1 MKEVKPDSSFATAV
15 NDDELAEAINLNEKT
30 VSFAPDSEVE
40 IEQEHEVNAEISDT
54 ECDDI
59 DIEDIQIDNVETRS
73 HADLNDVSGPTDFI
87 DDEIEEHDPIDTEET
102 DTIYGDSDWDAGEG
116 PVLVYD
122 VPRPALTIDEAA
134 AILGKSIGAI
144 ERGISGRWGNRLP
157 DGWKARKMKIDGQDE
172 WRIIPPP
179 NFVVRHSKSR
189 KPRTED
195 MTSKT
200 SEKPA
205 TARATTSSPRTAGA
219 RNEEATGLL
228 DNDSLFGFS
237 INSLLQTAGKR
248 AKTELAKAA
257 EHAIDATM
265 EYPTIVIDRSDDVEL
280 LLRELAEARKELNDE
295 RRMHIEDLRVMADM
309 QSSMRLL
316 ESKSSQ
322 TAILKD
328 ELLEVTKTLQEH
340 RRQYQEFLA
349 LPWWARLFRKSP

>member
-1 MKEVKPDSSFATAV
+1 MKEVKPDTNFATAV
-15 NDDELAEAINLNEKT
+15 KENELADVTNSNDET
-30 VSFAPDSEVE
+30 VSFAPDSNVE
-40 IEQEHEVNAEISDT
+40 IEREQTTGEVRDT

-59 DIEDIQIDNVETRS
+59 DIEDIQIDNPESSEHPVFDRAAT
-73 HADLNDVSGPTDFI
+73 PTDLV
-87 DDEIEEHDPIDTEET
+87 DDETDEQDPIDT
-102 DTIYGDSDWDAGEG
+102 DTIYGDSNWESGEG

-134 AILGKSIGAI
+134 AILGKSIRAI
-144 ERGISGRWGNRLP
+144 ERGISGKWGNRLP
-157 DGWKARKMKIDGQDE
+157 EGWKARKMKIDGQDE
-172 WRIIPPP
+172 WRVIPPP

-189 KPRTED
+189 TPRTAD
-195 MTSKT
+195 MTSQM
-200 SEKPA
+200 SEKPTSTSA
-205 TARATTSSPRTAGA
+205 SASSSRTTTRS
-219 RNEEATGLL
+219 EEPTGLL

-257 EHAIDATM
+257 EHAIDSTM

-328 ELLEVTKTLQEH
+328 ELMEVTRTLQEH

-349 LPWWARLFRKSP
+349 LPWWKRLFRKSP